1 MAKPIHPE
9 HRMEKEMSRLVHLL
23 YRKTGILFWWWIK
36 DFRYPGEVLAVL
48 CMLNFPL
55 IRVYLCPFHIF
66 LPHPQARPHPH
77 SPSRPPLDPPAAPN
91 SPLLPPP
98 PSAHVHY
105 FYLRSLSTE
114 VAVEEGGIFPG
125 REAAVPVGVWDVGTG
140 ATTLP
145 SASAGFTSRAPAAEG
160 PAVGEGER

>member
-77 SPSRPPLDPPAAPN
+77 SPSRPPPRPPRRPQLPPTPPAPFR
-91 SPLLPPP
+91 SRPLLLSSFTFDRGSSRGGRYIPGAR
-98 PSAHVHY
+98 SGGAGRGMGRGHGGDNITFSVCR
-105 FYLRSLSTE
+105 FYVS
-114 VAVEEGGIFPG
+114 
-125 REAAVPVGVWDVGTG
+125 GTCSRG
-140 ATTLP
+140 A
-145 SASAGFTSRAPAAEG
+145 SCG
-160 PAVGEGER
+160 